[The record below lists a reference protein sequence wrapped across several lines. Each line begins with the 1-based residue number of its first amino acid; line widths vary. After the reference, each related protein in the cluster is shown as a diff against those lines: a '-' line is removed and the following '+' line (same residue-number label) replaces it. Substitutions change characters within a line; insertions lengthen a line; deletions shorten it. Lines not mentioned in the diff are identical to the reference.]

1 MSFKKIFMYFSLTLL
16 LTGCASSYTYDS
28 NNNDNI
34 NSNTTT
40 EELNTNLS
48 SNNKSNF
55 FDYANIKDATA
66 NSYYGKLHVN
76 GTLLSDKNN
85 NPVQLKG
92 ISTHGI
98 SWFPQYINKDT
109 FKSFRDDW
117 NMNVII
123 QRIIM
128 ATVQVMIIKN
138 NI

>member
-55 FDYANIKDATA
+55 FDLINIFCT
-66 NSYYGKLHVN
+66 Y
-76 GTLLSDKNN
+76 
-85 NPVQLKG
+85 
-92 ISTHGI
+92 
-98 SWFPQYINKDT
+98 
-109 FKSFRDDW
+109 
-117 NMNVII
+117 
-123 QRIIM
+123 
-128 ATVQVMIIKN
+128 
-138 NI
+138 